1 MNELKSHYSAQE
13 LVDLNLTSLPKTKKA
28 ILAMAK
34 RENWQFQARQ
44 GKGGGYEYA
53 FTSLPQETQA
63 ELLLKQSAVEIPD
76 VSETTK
82 ELNYLPEV
90 IWKPFDKATEKQ
102 KEDAK
107 AKLIPLHKLDDLVRH
122 NVALMMAL
130 DMVALEF
137 EVAKGSLKRWYYKV
151 RSF

>member
-1 MNELKSHYSAQE
+1 METWFSIQE
-13 LVDLNLTSLPKTKKA
+13 LLGLQSLPSSDRGIMKKA
-28 ILAMAK
+28 D
-34 RENWQFQARQ
+34 RENWEKRQ
-44 GKGGGYEYA
+44 RDGIKGRTYEYA

-63 ELLLKQSAVEIPD
+63 ELLLKQRAVEIPD

-107 AKLIPLHKLDDLVRH
+107 AKLIPLYKAAR
-122 NVALMMAL
+122 ACRY
-130 DMVALEF
+130 
-137 EVAKGSLKRWYYKV
+137 SLQRV
-151 RSF
+151 S